1 MGLPIFNKFGDLPPG
16 VYVATIEEV
25 VARFGSGSAQ
35 RKTATQN
42 LLRIYE
48 VARAIGKVQRFIVFG
63 SYITWKGAPNDVDV
77 ILVMADDFDV
87 AAYDEFARTLFD
99 HEAATAEFGAS
110 IFWIRP
116 SHIIGEPIEEFVSFW
131 QRKRDQTLRGIVE
144 IPL

>member
-25 VARFGSGSAQ
+25 TARFGSGAA
-35 RKTATQN
+35 RRNTATQN

-48 VARAIGKVQRFIVFG
+48 VARAIGKVQRFIIFG
-63 SYITWKGAPNDVDV
+63 SYVTSKDAPNDVDV
-77 ILVMADDFDV
+77 ILVMTDDFNV
-87 AAYDEFARTLFD
+87 AACDELARTLFD

-116 SHIIGEPIEEFVSFW
+116 SHIIGETVDAFVTFW
-131 QRKRDQTLRGIVE
+131 QRKRDKTLRGIVE